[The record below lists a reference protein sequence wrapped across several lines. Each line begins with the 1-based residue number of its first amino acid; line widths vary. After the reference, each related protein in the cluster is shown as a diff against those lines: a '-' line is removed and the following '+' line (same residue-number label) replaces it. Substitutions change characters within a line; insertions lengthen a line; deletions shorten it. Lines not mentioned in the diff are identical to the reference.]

1 MALIVQK
8 YGGSSVAD
16 ADRIK
21 AVRDRIKRT
30 VEAGNQVVVVVSAMG
45 KTTDGLVALAESVS
59 ATHTQTLE
67 EITAKERETDLLL
80 ATGEQ
85 ITIALLSMA
94 LQAVGQPAIA
104 LNGTQVRVVT
114 EPIHTRARILYVE
127 PDQIKAALDLGKVLV
142 IAGFQGVA
150 IDEKTGLP
158 TTEVTTLGRGGSD
171 TSAVAIAAAI
181 NADICEIYT
190 DVPGIL
196 TTDPRI
202 VPKAQLLA
210 EITCDEMLELASLG
224 AKVLHPRS
232 VEIARNFGVKMC
244 VRSSWLDDA
253 GTIITSPRIGTGNL
267 NTLEVNRFVENVSI
281 DYDQVKIAL
290 LQIPDRPGIASQLF
304 KTLAEHGINVD
315 LIIQAVQET
324 EGVNDI
330 AFTIPQNH
338 LPLAEVVTRGL
349 EIGASSV
356 TIDSN
361 VAKISIIGVGMI
373 GRAGVAAQMFA
384 ALASKGINIQMISTS
399 EIKISCV
406 IAATDGKEAIA
417 AVQAAFDVPVR
428 EQSPT
433 TLTTLT
439 DDGANPAVR
448 GVALDRNRAR
458 IAVQKVPD
466 NPGMAAKIFEQLS
479 NQNISLDMIIQSQ
492 SDRGVNEI
500 AFTVAIADLAKAETA
515 LKQVEETLGYG
526 EVSCDGDISKISIVG
541 SGMIQQS
548 GIAARMFSALADAGI
563 NIEMIATSEI
573 KVSCV
578 VRDHYAEQALKVI
591 HQEFDLSGDQAIEV
605 PSALKT

>member
-30 VEAGNQVVVVVSAMG
+30 VDAGNQVVVVVSAMG

-59 ATHTQTLE
+59 ATHAQTLE
-67 EITAKERETDLLL
+67 EIAAKERETDLLL

-85 ITIALLSMA
+85 VTIALLSMA

-104 LNGTQVRVVT
+104 MNGSQVRVVT
-114 EPIHTRARILYVE
+114 EPNHTRARILYVE
-127 PDQIKAALDLGKVLV
+127 PEQIKSALALGKVVV

-150 IDEKTGLP
+150 IDAATGLP
-158 TTEVTTLGRGGSD
+158 STEITTLGRGGSD

-181 NADICEIYT
+181 EADVCEIYT

-202 VPKAQLLA
+202 VPKAQMLD

-253 GTIITSPRIGTGNL
+253 GTVITSPRIGTGDL
-267 NTLEVNRFVENVSI
+267 KTLEVNRFVENVSI

-304 KTLAEHGINVD
+304 KPLAEEGVNVD

-330 AFTIPQNH
+330 AFTIPQNQ
-338 LPLAEVVTRGL
+338 LQLAELVTRSL

-356 TIDSN
+356 TVDSN
-361 VAKISIIGVGMI
+361 IAKISIIGVGMI
-373 GRAGVAAQMFA
+373 GRPGVAAKMFS
-384 ALASKGINIQMISTS
+384 ALAEAGVNIQMISTS

-406 IAATDGKEAIA
+406 IAATDGEAAIA
-417 AVQAAFDVPVR
+417 ALQKAFDVPVQT
-428 EQSPT
+428 ETQAKNI
-433 TLTTLT
+433 
-439 DDGANPAVR
+439 GNANNPPVR

-466 NPGMAAKIFEQLS
+466 RPGMAAQILEQLAE
-479 NQNISLDMIIQSQ
+479 QNISLDMIVQSQ
-492 SDRGVNEI
+492 SDRDVNEI
-500 AFTVAIADLAKAETA
+500 AFTVAITDLTKAETA
-515 LKQVEETLGYG
+515 LKQVATDLGYG
-526 EVSCDGDISKISIVG
+526 EVCCDGDISKVSIVG
-541 SGMIQQS
+541 SGMINQS
-548 GIAARMFSALADAGI
+548 GIAARMFGALADAGI

-578 VRDHYAEQALKVI
+578 VRDNQAEQALKLI
-591 HQEFDLSGDQAIEV
+591 HQEFNLSGDRAIEV
-605 PSALKT
+605 PSVLKK

>member
-30 VEAGNQVVVVVSAMG
+30 VDAGNQVVVVVSAMG

-59 ATHTQTLE
+59 TTHAQTLE
-67 EITAKERETDLLL
+67 EIAAKERETDLLL

-85 ITIALLSMA
+85 VTIALLSMA

-104 LNGTQVRVVT
+104 MNGSQVRVVT
-114 EPIHTRARILYVE
+114 EPNHTRARILYVE
-127 PDQIKAALDLGKVLV
+127 PEQIKTALALGKVV
-142 IAGFQGVA
+142 IVAGFQGVA
-150 IDEKTGLP
+150 IDEATGLP
-158 TTEVTTLGRGGSD
+158 STEITTLGRGGSD

-181 NADICEIYT
+181 EADVCEIYT

-202 VPKAQLLA
+202 VPKAQMLD

-253 GTIITSPRIGTGNL
+253 GTVITSPRIGTGNL
-267 NTLEVNRFVENVSI
+267 KTLEVNRFVENVSI

-290 LQIPDRPGIASQLF
+290 LQIPDRPGIAAQLF
-304 KTLAEHGINVD
+304 KPLAEQGINVD

-330 AFTIPQNH
+330 AFTIPQDQ
-338 LPLAEVVTRGL
+338 LQLAELVTRSL

-373 GRAGVAAQMFA
+373 GRPGVAAKMFS
-384 ALASKGINIQMISTS
+384 ALAEAGINIQMISTS

-406 IAATDGKEAIA
+406 IAATDGEAAIA
-417 AVQAAFDVPVR
+417 ALQKAFEVEVQADKPSVA
-428 EQSPT
+428 SST
-433 TLTTLT
+433 NSSK
-439 DDGANPAVR
+439 NPPVR

-466 NPGMAAKIFEQLS
+466 RPGMAAQILEQLAE
-479 NQNISLDMIIQSQ
+479 QNISLDMIVQSQ
-492 SDRGVNEI
+492 SDRDVNEI
-500 AFTVAIADLAKAETA
+500 AFTVAITDLAKAETA
-515 LKQVEETLGYG
+515 LKQVATDLGYG
-526 EVSCDGDISKISIVG
+526 EVSCDDDISKVSIVG
-541 SGMIQQS
+541 SGMINQS
-548 GIAARMFSALADAGI
+548 GIAARMFGALADAGI

-578 VRDHYAEQALKVI
+578 VRDNQAEQALKLI
-591 HQEFDLSGDQAIEV
+591 HQEFNLSGDRAIEV
-605 PSALKT
+605 PSVLKK

>member
-59 ATHTQTLE
+59 ATHAQTLA
-67 EITAKERETDLLL
+67 EIVAKERETDLLL

-104 LNGTQVRVVT
+104 MNGTQVRVVT

-127 PDQIKAALDLGKVLV
+127 PDQIKAALDLGKVVV
-142 IAGFQGVA
+142 IAGFQGVT

-253 GTIITSPRIGTGNL
+253 GTVITSPRIGTGNL
-267 NTLEVNRFVENVSI
+267 KTLEVNRFVENASI

-304 KTLAEHGINVD
+304 KSLADQGINVD

-330 AFTIPQNH
+330 AFTIPKNQ
-338 LPLAEVVTRGL
+338 LQLAEVVTRSL
-349 EIGASSV
+349 EIGASLV
-356 TIDSN
+356 TVDSN

-406 IAATDGKEAIA
+406 IAATDGEAAIA
-417 AVQAAFDVPVR
+417 AVQSAFDVPVQ
-428 EQSPT
+428 EQS
-433 TLTTLT
+433 LIAIS

-466 NPGMAAKIFEQLS
+466 HPGMAAKIFEQLS

-492 SDRGVNEI
+492 SDHGVNEI
-500 AFTVAIADLAKAETA
+500 AFTVAIADLTKAETA
-515 LKQVEETLGYG
+515 LKQVAETLGYG
-526 EVSCDGDISKISIVG
+526 EVSCDGDISKVSIVG
-541 SGMIQQS
+541 SGMIHQS

-578 VRDHYAEQALKVI
+578 VRDHHAEQALKVI
-591 HQEFDLSGDQAIEV
+591 HQEFNLSGDRAIEV
-605 PSALKT
+605 PSALKS

>member
-30 VEAGNQVVVVVSAMG
+30 VAAGNQVVVVVSAMG

-59 ATHTQTLE
+59 ATHDQTLE
-67 EITAKERETDLLL
+67 EIAAKERETDLLL

-104 LNGTQVRVVT
+104 LNGSQVRVVT
-114 EPIHTRARILYVE
+114 EPNYTRARILYVE
-127 PDQIKAALDLGKVLV
+127 PETIQAALALGKVVV

-150 IDEKTGLP
+150 VDEVTGLP
-158 TTEVTTLGRGGSD
+158 STEITTLGRGGSD

-181 NADICEIYT
+181 EADVCEIYT

-202 VPKAQLLA
+202 VPKAQMLD

-253 GTIITSPRIGTGNL
+253 GTVITSPRNGTGNL
-267 NTLEVNRFVENVSI
+267 KTLEVNRFVEKVSI

-290 LQIPDRPGIASQLF
+290 LHIPDRPGIASQLF
-304 KTLAEHGINVD
+304 KSLADQGINVD

-330 AFTIPQNH
+330 AFTIQKDQ
-338 LPLAEVVTRGL
+338 LQLAELVTRSL
-349 EIGASSV
+349 ELGASLV
-356 TIDSN
+356 TVDAN

-373 GRAGVAAQMFA
+373 GRPGVAAKMFS
-384 ALASKGINIQMISTS
+384 ALAESGINIQMISTS

-406 IAATDGKEAIA
+406 IAATDGEVAIA
-417 AVQAAFDVPVR
+417 ALQKAFDVPVQAESASVNSSVNVHNKR
-428 EQSPT
+428 P
-433 TLTTLT
+433 
-439 DDGANPAVR
+439 VR

-458 IAVQKVPD
+458 IAVQRVPD
-466 NPGMAAKIFEQLS
+466 RPGMAAKILEHLAE
-479 NQNISLDMIIQSQ
+479 QNISLDMIVQSQ
-492 SDRGVNEI
+492 SDRDVNEI
-500 AFTVAIADLAKAETA
+500 AFTVANTDLAKAETA
-515 LKQVEETLGYG
+515 LKQVASDLGYG
-526 EVSCDGDISKISIVG
+526 EVSCDGDISKVSIVG
-541 SGMIQQS
+541 SGMIHQS
-548 GIAARMFSALADAGI
+548 GIAARMFGALADAGI

-578 VRDHYAEQALKVI
+578 VRDNQAEQALQLI
-591 HQEFDLSGDQAIEV
+591 HQEFDLSGDRAIEV
-605 PSALKT
+605 PSVLKK

>member
-1 MALIVQK
+1 
-8 YGGSSVAD
+8 
-16 ADRIK
+16 
-21 AVRDRIKRT
+21 
-30 VEAGNQVVVVVSAMG
+30 
-45 KTTDGLVALAESVS
+45 
-59 ATHTQTLE
+59 
-67 EITAKERETDLLL
+67 
-80 ATGEQ
+80 
-85 ITIALLSMA
+85 
-94 LQAVGQPAIA
+94 
-104 LNGTQVRVVT
+104 
-114 EPIHTRARILYVE
+114 
-127 PDQIKAALDLGKVLV
+127 
-142 IAGFQGVA
+142 
-150 IDEKTGLP
+150 
-158 TTEVTTLGRGGSD
+158 
-171 TSAVAIAAAI
+171 
-181 NADICEIYT
+181 
-190 DVPGIL
+190 
-196 TTDPRI
+196 
-202 VPKAQLLA
+202 
-210 EITCDEMLELASLG
+210 
-224 AKVLHPRS
+224 
-232 VEIARNFGVKMC
+232 
-244 VRSSWLDDA
+244 
-253 GTIITSPRIGTGNL
+253 
-267 NTLEVNRFVENVSI
+267 
-281 DYDQVKIAL
+281 
-290 LQIPDRPGIASQLF
+290 
-304 KTLAEHGINVD
+304 
-315 LIIQAVQET
+315 
-324 EGVNDI
+324 
-330 AFTIPQNH
+330 
-338 LPLAEVVTRGL
+338 
-349 EIGASSV
+349 
-356 TIDSN
+356 
-361 VAKISIIGVGMI
+361 
-373 GRAGVAAQMFA
+373 
-384 ALASKGINIQMISTS
+384 MISTS